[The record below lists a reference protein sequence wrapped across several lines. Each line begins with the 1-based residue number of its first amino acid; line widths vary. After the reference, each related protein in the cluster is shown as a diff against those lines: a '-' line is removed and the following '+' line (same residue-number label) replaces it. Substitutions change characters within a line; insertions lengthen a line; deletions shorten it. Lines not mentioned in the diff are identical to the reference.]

1 MKIINGNIIELA
13 KEGQF
18 DLIVH
23 GCNCE
28 QSMGAGLAR
37 QIRIEFPE
45 AYEADLSYD
54 REPEDKLGT
63 ISGAKV
69 RYTNDEGETHKFYI
83 MNGYTQLKAR
93 GYGVLADYDAIRSVF
108 STIASHFPNA
118 RIAYPKIGAG
128 LARGDWDI
136 IEDIIEEELDG
147 LDHTLVLYS
156 N

>member
-13 KEGQF
+13 KEGNF

-37 QIRIEFPE
+37 QIRLEFPE
-45 AYEADLSYD
+45 AYNADLSYN
-54 REPEDKLGT
+54 REPEDRLGT

-69 RYTNDEGETHKFYI
+69 KVTDGNGESHKFYI
-83 MNGYTQLKAR
+83 MNGYTQLHAR
-93 GYGVLADYDAIRSVF
+93 GYGMLADYDAIRSVF
-108 STIASHFPNA
+108 STVAAHFPNA

-128 LARGDWDI
+128 RARGDWDI
-136 IEDIIEEELDG
+136 IEAIIEEELEG